1 MKKRLVVVFGLL
13 AANNVVAHEDSRV
26 VSKNK
31 YLNYDFGIK
40 LYNESSFSDSKIQLG
55 TKPNPQNNLF
65 REWKKTNILKPTIA
79 VSWRNK
85 KSNFHEIELNRF
97 NIDVDNSQD
106 VVYQNGQRIVYKG
119 GRTVNTN
126 FSVRYEY
133 IVQFGKKKNNR
144 LVPALGFA
152 INPYYARENS
162 QPYIS
167 TLFPTMI
174 LETGFR
180 TYVVPRATYYFSRKF
195 FIDVNVPLAFAN
207 FSIQYQNIKNPALSP
222 TAQKYE
228 VINFE
233 LLPKILSARI
243 GIGMKI

>member
-1 MKKRLVVVFGLL
+1 MKKYLIVVFGLL
-13 AANNVVAHEDSRV
+13 ATNNVLAQDDLQV

-65 REWKKTNILKPTIA
+65 RESEKTDVLRPTIA

-106 VVYQNGQRIVYKG
+106 VVYQNGQRITLDG
-119 GRTVNTN
+119 GRTVSTN

-152 INPYYARENS
+152 INPYFARENA
-162 QPYIS
+162 QPHTS
-167 TLFPTMI
+167 TLFPTLI

-180 TYVVPRATYYFSRKF
+180 TYVVPRATYYFSSKF
-195 FIDVNVPLAFAN
+195 FMDVNVPMSLAG
-207 FSIQYQNIKNPALSP
+207 FSIQYQNIKDPSLSP
-222 TAQKYE
+222 TQQRNSLF
-228 VINFE
+228 NFDMFRNMFQARVG
-233 LLPKILSARI
+233 LGFKI
-243 GIGMKI
+243 